1 MGNGRKRIAHAWVGG
16 WMNFLLNMNVHRD
29 MTAPLKK
36 RGHVCRH
43 VGNIGMS
50 RSTDAEIVAEARKT
64 GEVIMTHDLDYGHLL
79 AFSGEKAPSVIIL
92 RLRDLRTDEIMSRLD
107 AVWKE
112 IEEPLTEGAVVS
124 LSDKSLRIRK
134 LPIESE

>member
-1 MGNGRKRIAHAWVGG
+1 
-16 WMNFLLNMNVHRD
+16 MNFLLNMNVHRD
-29 MTAPLKK
+29 MAAPLKK

-43 VGNIGMS
+43 VGDIGMS
-50 RSTDAEIVAEARKT
+50 RAKDVEIVAEAKRT
-64 GEVIMTHDLDYGHLL
+64 GEVIITHDLDYGHLL

-92 RLRDLRTDEIMSRLD
+92 RLRNLRTGEVMSRFD

-112 IEEPLTEGAVVS
+112 IESPLVDGAVVS
-124 LSDKSLRIRK
+124 LSDRSLRIRI

>member
-1 MGNGRKRIAHAWVGG
+1 
-16 WMNFLLNMNVHRD
+16 MNFLLNMNVHRD
-29 MTAPLKK
+29 MTAPLKE

-43 VGNIGMS
+43 AGDIDMS
-50 RSTDAEIVAEARKT
+50 RATDAEIVVEARNK
-64 GEVIMTHDLDYGHLL
+64 GEVIVTHDLDYGHLL

-92 RLRDLRTDEIMSRLD
+92 RLRDLRTNEIMSRLD
-107 AVWKE
+107 AVWNE
-112 IEEPLTEGAVVS
+112 IEGVLAEGAIVS

>member
-1 MGNGRKRIAHAWVGG
+1 MK
-16 WMNFLLNMNVHRD
+16 FLLNMNINRD
-29 MTAPLKK
+29 MAAKLNE

-50 RSTDAEIVAEARKT
+50 RATDTGIVAEAKRT
-64 GEVIMTHDLDYGHLL
+64 GEVIVTHDLDYGHLL

-92 RLRDLRTDEIMSRLD
+92 RLRNLRIADVMLRVDS
-107 AVWKE
+107 VWKD
-112 IEEPLTEGAVVS
+112 IESPLAKGAIVS
-124 LSDKSLRIRK
+124 VSDKSLRIRN

>member
-1 MGNGRKRIAHAWVGG
+1 
-16 WMNFLLNMNVHRD
+16 MNFLLNMNVHRD

-36 RGHVCRH
+36 RGHICRH
-43 VGNIGMS
+43 VGDIGMA
-50 RSTDAEIVAEARKT
+50 RAKDTEIVAEAKRT
-64 GEVIMTHDLDYGHLL
+64 GEVILTHDLDYGHLL

-92 RLRDLRTDEIMSRLD
+92 RLRDLQTDEIMVRFDS
-107 AVWKE
+107 VWNE
-112 IEEPLTEGAVVS
+112 IENHLIEGAIIS

>member
-1 MGNGRKRIAHAWVGG
+1 
-16 WMNFLLNMNVHRD
+16 MNFLLNMNVHRD
-29 MTAPLKK
+29 MTAPLEQ

-43 VGNIGMS
+43 AGDIGMS
-50 RSTDAEIVAEARKT
+50 RATDTEIVAEAKNK
-64 GEVIMTHDLDYGHLL
+64 GEVILTHDLDYGHLL

-92 RLRDLRTDEIMSRLD
+92 RLRDLRTNEIMSRLD
-107 AVWKE
+107 AVWNE
-112 IEEPLTEGAVVS
+112 IESVLAEGAIVS